1 MSNPFSFIFQDWTAN
16 ERNGK
21 GRLVLAMF
29 RMAQWLTALPQ
40 PVRVLGVPYFV
51 FYRVLVEWVLGIEL
65 RRTTRVGSGLALYHG
80 QGLVVND
87 HTVIGS
93 NCTLRHNTTIG
104 HKSRGGTDCPR
115 IGNNVDI
122 GPNCVILGAIT
133 VGDNAVIG
141 AGSVVVKDVLGNVV
155 VAGNPAVVIREGVG
169 DGL

>member
-29 RMAQWLTALPQ
+29 RMAQWLTDLPQ
-40 PVRVLGVPYFV
+40 PVRWLAAPYFV

-93 NCTLRHNTTIG
+93 TTLRLAPWSLP
-104 HKSRGGTDCPR
+104 SRPGTP
-115 IGNNVDI
+115 
-122 GPNCVILGAIT
+122 T
-133 VGDNAVIG
+133 V
-141 AGSVVVKDVLGNVV
+141 SV
-155 VAGNPAVVIREGVG
+155 
-169 DGL
+169 